1 MIKNI
6 LSILVFLLSI
16 FFFYFI
22 VNTYFS
28 NDQKIKIQKNRISIL
43 QKIKNKTSNLTILDN
58 DTINSII
65 FNSGFENENSKIE
78 RNFWKL
84 FKKND

>member
-1 MIKNI
+1 M
-6 LSILVFLLSI
+6 
-16 FFFYFI
+16 
-22 VNTYFS
+22 NTYFS